1 MVSETLL
8 PILRDG
14 AGLKVTVHE
23 TKRRGH
29 AAEVVSDLDLSR
41 VDLVVYVGGDG
52 TVYEGL
58 QVRGEGR
65 ITEEGV

>member
-8 PILRDG
+8 PILRDA

-23 TKRRGH
+23 TLRRGH
-29 AAEVVSDLDLSR
+29 ASDVVSGLDLSG

-58 QVRGEGR
+58 QV
-65 ITEEGV
+65 